1 MSSPGGADEDE
12 LPYAAQYAVSGRSK
26 CKACKQSIEKGK
38 LRIGMAENTLQVAVA
53 QAFAMTP
60 IGEDGFGVC
69 SRDQFQ
75 IPRP

>member
-38 LRIGMAENTLQVAVA
+38 LRIGTRVVIHDHSSLQWKCW
-53 QAFAMTP
+53 P
-60 IGEDGFGVC
+60 C
-69 SRDQFQ
+69 
-75 IPRP
+75 